1 MMDKKEERFRLTR
14 LPEEVASRGR
24 EIWLA
29 GLGAFAAVEEEGN
42 KVFTHLV
49 ERGSKMEEEGKSQ
62 LGTAYADLTN
72 RQQRAFDQARDTAS
86 GVENMVFRTMTA
98 ALEGMGVPTRQ
109 EVNRLSEQVEDLSV
123 KVDALAAI
131 LEKRPS
137 AAEPGDAAPFI
148 STYHVE
154 ALSDDAWSIKK
165 EGAAQP
171 LTQYDTKKEA
181 LEKGRKLAEKH
192 EPSRLVVHRK
202 DGSVQETFAYGDE
215 A

>member
-1 MMDKKEERFRLTR
+1 MEKKEEERFQLSR

-62 LGTAYADLTN
+62 FSTAYADFTT
-72 RQQRAFDQARDTAS
+72 RQQQAFDQARDTAS
-86 GVENMVFRTMTA
+86 GVENTIYRATAA
-98 ALEGMGVPTRQ
+98 ALEGMGVPTRK

-123 KVDALAAI
+123 KVDALTAA
-131 LEKRPS
+131 LEKRPHET
-137 AAEPGDAAPFI
+137 EPGDAAPFI

-154 ALSDDAWSIKK
+154 ALDDAWSIQK
-165 EGAAQP
+165 EGAAQA
-171 LTQYDTKKEA
+171 LSQYDTKKEA
-181 LEKGRKLAEKH
+181 LEKGRQLAEKH

>member
-1 MMDKKEERFRLTR
+1 MDKKEEERFRLSR

-62 LGTAYADLTN
+62 LSNAYADLTT
-72 RQQRAFDQARDTAS
+72 RQQQAFSQARDTAS
-86 GVENMVFRTMTA
+86 GMEKMVFQTMTA
-98 ALEGMGVPTRQ
+98 ALEGMGVPTRE
-109 EVNRLSEQVEDLSV
+109 EVNRLSEQVEGLSA
-123 KVDALAAI
+123 KVDALTAV
-131 LEKRPS
+131 LEKGPYE
-137 AAEPGDAAPFI
+137 AEPGDAAPFI
-148 STYHVE
+148 STYHIE
-154 ALSDDAWSIKK
+154 AVGDDAWSIKK
-165 EGAAQP
+165 EGAAQA

-181 LEKGRKLAEKH
+181 LEKGRQLAERH
-192 EPSRLVVHRK
+192 EPSRLVVHRQ